1 MNMNGLRTTRRAA
14 AWLITLAACIFIVFP
29 IWYMLVMSVTS
40 NQRILS
46 NEISLWPA
54 SLFFGSL
61 KAALT
66 TTPLVRTIGNTAFVS
81 CSILVLQVI
90 TCELAA
96 FAFAFLEFRGKK
108 VLFLLIISTMMIPS
122 ETTIVANYL
131 TVSSWHWIDTYQV
144 LIVPYMTSAMGIFL
158 IRQFFLTLPKEIHE
172 AAFLDG
178 CDNFRFLLHIAT
190 PLSKS
195 ALGAFGI
202 VSFLGS
208 WNMYTWPLLV
218 TNDDSMR
225 MAQVII
231 TQLQDPDSPQ
241 SIGVALAGAAI
252 VTVPSILI
260 FLIGHRQL
268 IEGITAGAVKG

>member
-1 MNMNGLRTTRRAA
+1 
-14 AWLITLAACIFIVFP
+14 
-29 IWYMLVMSVTS
+29 MLVMSVTS
-40 NQRILS
+40 TQHILA
-46 NEISLWPA
+46 NTVT
-54 SLFFGSL
+54 LFPTTVDFGNI
-61 KAALT
+61 KTALL
-66 TTPLVRTIGNTAFVS
+66 TTPLVRAIGNTLFVS
-81 CSILVLQVI
+81 AAILFLQVI

-96 FAFAFLEFRGKK
+96 FAFAFLEFKGKK
-108 VLFLLIISTMMIPS
+108 VLFLIIISTMMIPS

-131 TVSSWHWIDTYQV
+131 TVSSWRWIDTYQV

-172 AAFLDG
+172 AAYLDG
-178 CDNFRFLLHIAT
+178 CNNFNFLLHIAT

-231 TQLQDPDSPQ
+231 TQLQDVDAAQ
-241 SIGVALAGAAI
+241 SIGVMLAGAAI
-252 VTVPSILI
+252 VTVPSIII

>member
-1 MNMNGLRTTRRAA
+1 MNGLRTANRAA
-14 AWLITLAACIFIVFP
+14 AWLITLLGALFIVFP
-29 IWYMLVMSVTS
+29 IWYMLVMSVTTTQ
-40 NQRILS
+40 NILS
-46 NEISLWPA
+46 NTVT
-54 SLFFGSL
+54 LFPTAIDFGNI
-61 KAALT
+61 KTALL
-66 TTPLVRTIGNTAFVS
+66 TTPLVRSIGNTLFVS
-81 CSILVLQVI
+81 AAILFLQVI

-96 FAFAFLEFRGKK
+96 FGFAFLEFKGKK
-108 VLFLLIISTMMIPS
+108 VLFLMIVSTMMIPS

-144 LIVPYMTSAMGIFL
+144 LIIPYMTSAMGIFL

-178 CDNFRFLLHIAT
+178 CSNFRFLIHIAT

-225 MAQVII
+225 MVQVII
-231 TQLQDPDSPQ
+231 TQLQDADAAQ
-241 SIGVALAGAAI
+241 SVGVMLAGAAI
-252 VTVPSILI
+252 VTVPSILV